1 MNSIASS
8 LHRGLMLGRWF
19 GLSLLLITA
28 SCGDDGNDSS
38 NSDGSVVGT
47 WDLQSIVGR
56 DGDQPLRRVPFCEV
70 SGTDSAC
77 TVSGY
82 ARFASGGTGQSSV
95 ARRVIVYT
103 DGERSELFSADTT
116 SFTWT
121 QAQNEITVNEDPDQ
135 GIFRIEGGLLNL
147 YIDADGNGS
156 FEYLLGT
163 FNRR

>member
-1 MNSIASS
+1 
-8 LHRGLMLGRWF
+8 
-19 GLSLLLITA
+19 
-28 SCGDDGNDSS
+28 
-38 NSDGSVVGT
+38 
-47 WDLQSIVGR
+47 
-56 DGDQPLRRVPFCEV
+56 
-70 SGTDSAC
+70 
-77 TVSGY
+77 
-82 ARFASGGTGQSSV
+82 V